1 MLKKKYFS
9 NLYKSIIYKIFKLF
23 YGEIYSIIKPDD
35 STEIK
40 EKNITIERNNYKIFF
55 CSNSTLYT
63 DRVHDA
69 AIIKDNKIVE
79 GPSFQIRN
87 NIYKESKDN
96 SVFEKGTPRFRK
108 KIKGTVL
115 SLLTGGGGNS
125 NYWHWLFDVLPRL
138 EILSQKGK
146 KSEDIDY
153 FLFPSLEQK
162 FQSESLD
169 VLNIPQ
175 GKRLSSRYYRHI
187 KANQIITTS
196 HPYIFLNDPFKD
208 SLKIPSWIFDFLKDK
223 FLKKIDKDNLKKKN
237 FPSKIFINRK
247 DGKTK
252 KWRFIINEPEVENY
266 LKSAGFKSLTL
277 SDYSFLDQV
286 KIFYH
291 AKTIVGLHGAGF
303 ANIIFCQPGTKI
315 LELKSNSA
323 GDAIKNLA
331 LNNKLIY
338 NDISSDP
345 KTNDYKYQ
353 AGDIEIDLKILHKS
367 LG

>member
-1 MLKKKYFS
+1 MLKKKFFS
-9 NLYKSIIYKIFKLF
+9 NLYKFIIYKIFKLI

-35 STEIK
+35 NAEIN

-63 DRVHDA
+63 DRVHDT

-87 NIYKESKDN
+87 NIYQESKN
-96 SVFEKGTPRFRK
+96 SSVFEKGTPRFRK

-146 KSEDIDY
+146 KSGDVDY
-153 FLFPSLEQK
+153 FLFPSLEQR
-162 FQSESLD
+162 FQLETLD
-169 VLNIPQ
+169 ELNIPQ
-175 GKRLSSRYYRHI
+175 RKRLSSKYYRHI

-208 SLKIPSWIFDFLKDK
+208 SLNIPLWIFDFLRDK
-223 FLKKIDKDNLKKKN
+223 FLNKIDKNSLNKN

-252 KWRFIINEPEVENY
+252 KWRFIINELEVENY
-266 LKSAGFKSLTL
+266 LKSAGFKSFTL

-286 KIFYH
+286 KLFYH

-315 LELKSNSA
+315 LEFKSNSA

-345 KTNDYKYQ
+345 KTTDYEYQ
-353 AGDIEIDLKILHKS
+353 AGDIEIDLKILQKS